1 MWTPQC
7 YQLYLKQLICL
18 SSMDQL
24 LFYLILETSH
34 GQTNGQWQCFSLGHM
49 LGYAHL
55 YVESMF
61 KEIAQGVEFP
71 N

>member
-7 YQLYLKQLICL
+7 YQLYLKQFICL
-18 SSMDQL
+18 LLVDRL
-24 LFYLILETSH
+24 LFDLILETSH
-34 GQTNGQWQCFSLGHM
+34 GKINGHWQCFSLGHT

-55 YVESMF
+55 CVESML
-61 KEIAQGVEFP
+61 KEIPQGVEFS